1 MSDITENLLANYYG
15 FSAEPQVEK
24 FLSIHE
30 CASNEENNVDKLIGN
45 QSTVDT
51 NDDDTSK
58 ETEIQV
64 QC

>member
-1 MSDITENLLANYYG
+1 MSDIARVLLAKYYG
-15 FSAEPQVEK
+15 FSKTPGTDK

-30 CASNEENNVDKLIGN
+30 CMNSAKNDVQKLTGE

-64 QC
+64 